1 MNVVANGALA
11 RARAARTDA
20 RAPEATPE
28 GADVHMSIL
37 RFLKP
42 KTPAMAVQRAMLL
55 LLVLAVIGLAI
66 ANPIFR
72 NPANLLNIIQQASMV
87 GVIACGMQLMI
98 ISGGFDLSVGA
109 TAAAA
114 GCLAAYIS
122 LQMGVPTGILAG
134 LLLGIALGSVNGS
147 IVAKIGVNPFVATFG
162 MQAVITGVMFALTKA
177 RPIAPLPDE
186 WRSLGFFN
194 IGGLTMS
201 SMVFLVTIAVL
212 YVVLRFTRFGQHIYA
227 VGSNKVAARRAGVRV
242 DWVIIA
248 VYSVGGLTAAIAGIL
263 LTSIAGIGSP
273 QSGTTWALLSIA
285 AVVIGG
291 TPLSG
296 GAGGISS
303 AVIGIFALTVLNN
316 AMTLY
321 SISAF
326 WQPAVMGAAVL
337 VAVGY
342 EASRRRSKA

>member
-11 RARAARTDA
+11 KARAANTNSSLAPPASRRGDA
-20 RAPEATPE
+20 PVASA
-28 GADVHMSIL
+28 G
-37 RFLKP
+37 FLKP
-42 KTPAMAVQRAMLL
+42 ATPAMAVQRAMLL
-55 LLVLAVIGLAI
+55 LLIVAVIGLAI
-66 ANPIFR
+66 ANPVFR
-72 NPANLLNIIQQASMV
+72 SPANLLNIIQQASMV

-122 LQMGVPTGILAG
+122 LQMGVPVGILAG
-134 LLLGIALGSVNGS
+134 LALGVAIGSVNGS
-147 IVAKIGVNPFVATFG
+147 IVSKIGVNPFVATFG
-162 MQAVITGVMFALTKA
+162 MQAVVTGVMFALTSA
-177 RPIAPLPDE
+177 RPIAPLPE
-186 WRSLGFFN
+186 AWRALGFYN
-194 IGGLTMS
+194 IGGLTTS
-201 SMVFLVTIAVL
+201 SMVFLATILVL

-242 DWVIIA
+242 DAVIIA
-248 VYSVGGLTAAIAGIL
+248 IYAVGGLTAAIAGIL

-273 QSGTTWALLSIA
+273 QTGATWALLSIA

-303 AVIGIFALTVLNN
+303 AVIGILALTVLNN

-326 WQPAVMGAAVL
+326 WQPAFMGAAVL

-342 EASRRRSKA
+342 EASRRKRKS